1 MIQKIYFLL
10 LFLAVNTPSYSA
22 VIHGFAPDFKGKS
35 VSMFTYSDYLT
46 MSKVKIGEAIVD
58 TNSGNFEL
66 SFTTKQIIK
75 VQLSAGNTNAEIYLA
90 PNTDYELYYKKAE
103 NTPISFAT
111 QKAITYFKNLDTVDI
126 NYKVLKFNNW
136 FDEFI
141 YVKRAEIMQYGMSP
155 QIDTFKMYAYNA
167 YAKEQDAFFNNY
179 VRYFIANLEQ
189 LKVSPKY
196 RKTKRAYYLE
206 YIKPYPVYA
215 FDDQYM
221 DFIKGFYSNDLN
233 SFSKQI
239 ESDIVLAIQHQ
250 SPSRLMA
257 AMHRDPYF
265 EKDEIRELMMVNM
278 LGNAYHKR
286 QYNRNNIQVMLDSI
300 VKFAKFKSSGLA
312 AQNIIGE
319 LTKAENGYP
328 APEFVVDFNGEQLR
342 LSEMKDKFVYMNFF
356 ANWNPISM
364 NDLMLMQDLYVK
376 YSEYVTFISFCT
388 DKNKSLYDAFLKEH
402 PGYDWPIIYIGEENE
417 IIKDFKVASIPYY
430 ILIDQ
435 EGFIA
440 RSPARSPSPD
450 GLYKTIE
457 DTFKYIKSQ
466 MEN

>member
-1 MIQKIYFLL
+1 MIKKTSFLL
-10 LFLAVNTPSYSA
+10 LLLALNTWCFSA
-22 VIHGFAPDFKGKS
+22 VIHGFAPDFKGKMI
-35 VSMFTYSDYLT
+35 SMYTYSDYLT
-46 MSKVKIGEAIVD
+46 LSKVKIGEAMVD
-58 TNSGNFEL
+58 PGNGTFEL
-66 SFTTKQIIK
+66 SFDTKQIIK
-75 VQLSAGNTNAEIYLA
+75 VLLAAGNTNAEIYLG
-90 PNTDYELYYKKAE
+90 PDTDYELYYKLAE
-103 NTPISFAT
+103 DTPISFAT
-111 QKAITYFKNLDTVDI
+111 QKATTYFKNLDSTDI

-141 YVKRAEIMQYGMSP
+141 YVKRNEIMRFGMSP
-155 QIDTFKMYAYNA
+155 QIDTFKLYAYNA
-167 YAKEQDAFFNNY
+167 YANEKDAFFNNY

-189 LKVSPKY
+189 LKVSSKY
-196 RKTKRAYYLE
+196 RKTKMAYYLE
-206 YIKPYPVYA
+206 YIKPFPVSA

-221 DFIKGFYSNDLN
+221 AFIKGFYSNDLN

-239 ESDIVLAIQHQ
+239 ESDIVLAILHQ
-250 SPSRLMA
+250 SPSRLMR

-278 LGNAYHKR
+278 LGNAYYKR

-319 LTKAENGYP
+319 LTKAESGYP
-328 APEFVVDFNGEQLR
+328 APEFVVSFEGKELK
-342 LSEMKDKFVYMNFF
+342 LTEMKDKFVYMSFF
-356 ANWNPISM
+356 ATWNPISM
-364 NDLMLMQDLYVK
+364 NDLTLMQDLYVK

-388 DKNKSLYDAFLKEH
+388 DKDKATFDAFLLEN
-402 PGYDWPIIYIGEENE
+402 PGYDWPIVYLGEEAD

-435 EGFIA
+435 EGIIA
-440 RSPARSPSPD
+440 RSPAGSPSPD

-457 DTFKYIKSQ
+457 DTFKYIKTQ
-466 MEN
+466 MDK